1 MRAVDT
7 NVLVR
12 LVTRDDRKQ
21 VAAAESFVSKG
32 AWVSTLVLM
41 EATWVLTAVYD
52 LTHAEIATAIDMLL
66 HHRDLTIQE
75 SDSVAAALE
84 QYRNR
89 PALGFSD
96 CLILETARKAGHL
109 PLGTFDRNLS
119 KLDGAEGHKFNATHQ
134 SLLVKLSGG
143 LGTRDRRRRNNWNIW
158 NDCNLGNSLNHDVEC
173 FFRLV
178 ANPSPTAIMYIRN
191 PCSTGIHERP
201 TNWREASLFL
211 EAALASLF

>member
-21 VAAAESFVSKG
+21 VAAAEAFVSKG

-41 EATWVLTAVYD
+41 EATWVLTALYE

-66 HHRDLTIQE
+66 HHRDLTLQE

-119 KLDGAEGHKFNATHQ
+119 KLDGAEG
-134 SLLVKLSGG
+134 L
-143 LGTRDRRRRNNWNIW
+143 
-158 NDCNLGNSLNHDVEC
+158 
-173 FFRLV
+173 
-178 ANPSPTAIMYIRN
+178 
-191 PCSTGIHERP
+191 
-201 TNWREASLFL
+201 
-211 EAALASLF
+211 